1 MKILKRKSLKL
12 FLLLFLCGGFF
23 VLNFNY
29 AKAAADDGTC
39 NSGDATITA
48 PTSGALLKGTITVSW
63 VFNGTGADCATADP
77 RTFSIEASRNGGID
91 WVNVATAATST
102 STSVNFDST
111 AGSTPDDTD
120 YEFRLF
126 ANSLEIATT
135 TYNDIEIDNTAPTI
149 LSVVGTSV
157 DNGNDTIAITFSEDM
172 ATTTLTTSTGLTSI
186 VGSLSGAFDLSN
198 ASGVWSVG
206 DTVYTITLDE
216 NTDNDFIQDTE
227 TITVNLAA
235 TVTDVVGN
243 TYSVTPVT
251 SAAVSGEA
259 IVPTFTVSGASV
271 NNGGDTI
278 TLTFSENMAT
288 STITTALLQA
298 NTNITIDISDDAG
311 NTAEY
316 DLDLSNATIA
326 WTGLDTA
333 VITLNELIDGAYLPN
348 GKYVGVTL
356 VGVTDLVG
364 NLVNETTE
372 IYSAAI
378 TGDVTAPTID
388 DWALNMNSGTIT
400 LNFDEAMSTSTSPD
414 TTRIAIEELNGA
426 GGDLIL

>member
-1 MKILKRKSLKL
+1 
-12 FLLLFLCGGFF
+12 
-23 VLNFNY
+23 
-29 AKAAADDGTC
+29 
-39 NSGDATITA
+39 
-48 PTSGALLKGTITVSW
+48 
-63 VFNGTGADCATADP
+63 
-77 RTFSIEASRNGGID
+77 
-91 WVNVATAATST
+91 
-102 STSVNFDST
+102 
-111 AGSTPDDTD
+111 
-120 YEFRLF
+120 
-126 ANSLEIATT
+126 
-135 TYNDIEIDNTAPTI
+135 
-149 LSVVGTSV
+149 
-157 DNGNDTIAITFSEDM
+157 
-172 ATTTLTTSTGLTSI
+172 
-186 VGSLSGAFDLSN
+186 
-198 ASGVWSVG
+198 
-206 DTVYTITLDE
+206 
-216 NTDNDFIQDTE
+216 
-227 TITVNLAA
+227 
-235 TVTDVVGN
+235 
-243 TYSVTPVT
+243 
-251 SAAVSGEA
+251 
-259 IVPTFTVSGASV
+259 
-271 NNGGDTI
+271 
-278 TLTFSENMAT
+278 MAT